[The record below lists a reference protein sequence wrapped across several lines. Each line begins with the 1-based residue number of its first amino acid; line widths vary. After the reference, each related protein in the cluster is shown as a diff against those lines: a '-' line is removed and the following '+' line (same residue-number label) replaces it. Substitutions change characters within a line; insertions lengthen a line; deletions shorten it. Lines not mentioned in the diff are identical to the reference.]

1 MPRILATNMNSELWE
16 KGHRHLVHLAA
27 GAEELVGG
35 EGDEASLASLAQAEL
50 SGLLSRLLLPREQ
63 LKKLLAKR
71 DLGAAGAWVP
81 EAFLVRLNMAA
92 ASGRYVGGEL
102 VSTSGDVVQVRMRMH

>member
-1 MPRILATNMNSELWE
+1 M
-16 KGHRHLVHLAA
+16 AA
-27 GAEELVGG
+27 AAAAEAAVGG